1 MEHLN
6 GCLNGFVR
14 ISGSQGYDI
23 VMEFANICN
32 FVLSFVVGQQI
43 YLSTLY
49 LPEVIV
55 SSPHQCIIQLKTY
68 ETWHISA
75 YAQASKVLKSIHSL
89 PQVFKPFL
97 HEHFT

>member
-32 FVLSFVVGQQI
+32 FVVSFVVGQQI
-43 YLSTLY
+43 YLSTL
-49 LPEVIV
+49 
-55 SSPHQCIIQLKTY
+55 
-68 ETWHISA
+68 
-75 YAQASKVLKSIHSL
+75 
-89 PQVFKPFL
+89 
-97 HEHFT
+97 